1 MLDNVGV
8 FLIYTFSY
16 QNNYR
21 NKFSSIIR
29 NNMPILE
36 VELKREVLK
45 LLKEKLKVDPNDES
59 PYYTICYGIQ
69 AELEGCLMTIKSE
82 KLAETSQNWQQLK
95 DKVVDK
101 ILACEAFIEK
111 IFNDPYIM
119 NKKLV
124 HPESSRFDKALV
136 EYVSANPKLTIEFW
150 WRFFRKYQNTTLE
163 ALEAGMSL
171 GTNDTV
177 KLRSQLLYG
186 QFDVIEF
193 DESSNKTNHQK
204 AVIVYVN
211 ENGDQ
216 EGNKIKISYDFTRK
230 KIKEIQRDLNKTS
243 EVL

>member
-1 MLDNVGV
+1 
-8 FLIYTFSY
+8 
-16 QNNYR
+16 
-21 NKFSSIIR
+21 
-29 NNMPILE
+29 MPVLE
-36 VELKREVLK
+36 VELKKEVLQ

-69 AELEGCLMTIKSE
+69 AELESCLMTIKNE

-95 DKVVDK
+95 DKIVDK
-101 ILACEAFIEK
+101 ILACEVFIEK

-124 HPESSRFDKALV
+124 YPERSRFDKALV
-136 EYVSANPKLTIEFW
+136 EHVSKNPNITIESW
-150 WRFFRKYQNTTLE
+150 WYFFRKYQNMTLE
-163 ALEAGMSL
+163 ALETGMTT
-171 GTNDTV
+171 GANDTA

-193 DESSNKTNHQK
+193 DESSNKTNNQK

-243 EVL
+243 EVS

>member
-1 MLDNVGV
+1 MSV
-8 FLIYTFSY
+8 
-16 QNNYR
+16 
-21 NKFSSIIR
+21 
-29 NNMPILE
+29 LE

-69 AELEGCLMTIKSE
+69 AELESCLMTIQSE

-111 IFNDPYIM
+111 IFDDTTVM

-124 HPESSRFDKALV
+124 HPERSQFDKALV
-136 EYVSANPKLTIEFW
+136 EYVSSNPKITIELW

-163 ALEAGMSL
+163 ALETGITS
-171 GTNDTV
+171 GSNDITE
-177 KLRSQLLYG
+177 LRTQLLYG

-193 DESSNKTNHQK
+193 DDSTHETKKHK

-211 ENGDQ
+211 EKGDQ

-243 EVL
+243 EVS